1 MQIQPITFFANQ
13 LQKALKIKYKKLPY
27 ATTFARN
34 FNSSTKEVNS
44 ISSET
49 ARRWMQGKS
58 KPKLDTIAHLC
69 SWLNVSPEFFFN
81 EEFFSR
87 QLNGNTNSIIQ
98 AKLLQEYDGLNLESL
113 KLILE
118 LMTKLK
124 KIQKNSPVID
134 SELSD
139 LKADEIIVLLRNK

>member
-1 MQIQPITFFANQ
+1 
-13 LQKALKIKYKKLPY
+13 
-27 ATTFARN
+27 
-34 FNSSTKEVNS
+34 
-44 ISSET
+44 
-49 ARRWMQGKS
+49 MQGKS

-87 QLNGNTNSIIQ
+87 QLNGNTKSIIQ

-139 LKADEIIVLLRNK
+139 LKAEEIIVLLRNK